1 MGCTGTCRCDGIPR
15 CITRLCMIPNG
26 NGSWPMSWP
35 FWLEPLRRPCRNAI
49 LRPPDMPFRR
59 GFRARR
65 LPPSLLRG
73 LMTEP
78 TSSAENQ
85 NPPEEGGSVPPPVEL
100 PDAALQRV
108 TEELA
113 ALKDKYLRS
122 AAEFENFR
130 KRTAKERVEVWA
142 KAQGELI
149 ERLVDG
155 LDDLNRFAEV
165 DQATTDTKTLHDG
178 VELVRRKFWKVL
190 DAVGLVRID

>member
-1 MGCTGTCRCDGIPR
+1 
-15 CITRLCMIPNG
+15 
-26 NGSWPMSWP
+26 
-35 FWLEPLRRPCRNAI
+35 
-49 LRPPDMPFRR
+49 
-59 GFRARR
+59 
-65 LPPSLLRG
+65 RG

-78 TSSAENQ
+78 KSSAENET
-85 NPPEEGGSVPPPVEL
+85 PPEEGGSVPPPVEL

-155 LDDLNRFAEV
+155 LDDLNRFAEI
-165 DQATTDTKTLHDG
+165 DQTGVPFDPKVHEAVTMGAATAAEQDHTVGAVLQAGYRMGETLIRPAR
-178 VELVRRKFWKVL
+178 VMVLSWK
-190 DAVGLVRID
+190 GEPS